1 MAIQVLLVDDE
12 ELVRTGLRLILE
24 SQPDI
29 TVVAEAGDGLA
40 AVSLAGQHQPDVVLM
55 DVRMPLLDGIAA
67 TAEVLLAS
75 PRSKV
80 IMLTTFDKDEH
91 VFNSLRA
98 GAGGFLLKDSPRTD
112 LIRAVREVM
121 AGRSLLSPGATRQ
134 LISEYV
140 RTSPTR
146 THAVPPEVAVLSER
160 EREVLAHVARGLTNA
175 EIAAALTLSEH
186 TVKTHVGNILA
197 KLHLRDRVQA
207 VIFAYETGVVTGTS
221 G

>member
-67 TAEVLLAS
+67 TAEVLLTS

-80 IMLTTFDKDEH
+80 IILTTFDKDEH

-146 THAVPPEVAVLSER
+146 TPAAPPKLAVLSER

-186 TVKTHVGNILA
+186 TVKTHVGNVLA

>member
-1 MAIQVLLVDDE
+1 MVIQVLLVDDE

-140 RTSPTR
+140 RTAPTR
-146 THAVPPEVAVLSER
+146 THAAPPELAVLSER

-175 EIAAALTLSEH
+175 EIAATLTLSEH

-207 VIFAYETGVVTGTS
+207 VIFAYETGVGTGTT